1 MWFDR
6 YSGLAQEPTMD
17 GDDDGEDEGAQ
28 QGSPVHVAKPMG
40 AMVDAGDAGED
51 NAVETGQLKDQAK

>member
-1 MWFDR
+1 
-6 YSGLAQEPTMD
+6 MD

-28 QGSPVHVAKPMG
+28 QDSPVHVAKPMG